1 MTSPVREADS
11 RRDAIVAAFDAAF
24 GVAAGRAP
32 EAFDHKF
39 RKMAASPYAF
49 YRGSACLFYA
59 DLVGEPDPFLTDQ
72 TSAMWIHGDL
82 HAENFGSYMNA
93 AGTLVFNVNDF
104 DEAYIGPFMW
114 DLRRFAASL
123 ALIGHAKALSDADI
137 TSLVSV
143 FTERY
148 VSTIDELVAQ
158 GHERHAL
165 TLETT
170 DGVLLDVLRAARR
183 RTRVDLLDSI
193 TTIEDDDRRFAR
205 GPGVRLLDKQE
216 RAAVEEAFAGYLQTL
231 PPSES
236 TRPPAYR
243 IKDVVGRSGVGIGS
257 AGLPSYN
264 LLLEGHTQAL
274 DNDVVLYMKQAQ
286 VPVVS
291 GYIQHQ
297 VARDYFEHEGHRT
310 AVSQRALQAY
320 ADSWVGWTVIGAQG
334 QLVAEVS
341 PYASDLD
348 WSDITDLDDIRGVVG
363 HLAAATAAMHTVAD
377 AESDHTLIDF
387 CTEDAIAQA
396 IHRDDVG
403 FRALLVDFAHD
414 YAARTRRDH
423 QLFVDLFRNGQLR
436 PG

>member
-1 MTSPVREADS
+1 MTSLGN
-11 RRDAIVAAFDAAF
+11 DAAARRATIVSVF
-24 GVAAGRAP
+24 GTAFGAATARAP

-59 DLVGEPDPFLTDQ
+59 DIAGEPDSFLTDQ
-72 TSAMWIHGDL
+72 TSAVWIHGDL
-82 HAENFGSYMNA
+82 HAENFGSYMNG

-104 DEAYIGPFMW
+104 DEAYLGPFMW

-123 ALIGHAKALSDADI
+123 ALIGHAKALSDADV

-143 FTERY
+143 FADRY
-148 VSTIDELVAQ
+148 ARKIDEFVEH
-158 GHERHAL
+158 GHATDAL

-170 DGVLLDVLRAARR
+170 DGVLLGVLRTARR
-183 RTRVDLLDSI
+183 RTRVDLLDSL
-193 TTIEDDDRRFAR
+193 TTVEDDDRRFAR
-205 GPGVRLLDKQE
+205 RAGVRLLGDEE
-216 RAAVEEAFAGYLQTL
+216 RAVVEEAFAAYLETL
-231 PPSES
+231 QSSER

-243 IKDVVGRSGVGIGS
+243 IKDIVGRSGVGIGS

-274 DNDVVLYMKQAQ
+274 DNDVVLYIKQGQ

-291 GYIQHQ
+291 TYVDAAI
-297 VARDYFEHEGHRT
+297 ARGFFEHEGHRT
-310 AVSQRALQAY
+310 ALSQRALQAH
-320 ADSWVGWTVIGAQG
+320 ADPWVGWTAIRGQG

-341 PYASDLD
+341 PYAADLD
-348 WSDITDLDDIRGVVG
+348 WGDITDLDDIRGVVG
-363 HLAAATAAMHTVAD
+363 HLADATAAMHTVAD

-387 CTEDAIAQA
+387 CTEDAIAEA

-403 FRALLVDFAHD
+403 FRELLIDFAHE

-423 QLFVDLFRNGQLR
+423 QLFVDLFRNSQLQR
-436 PG
+436 G